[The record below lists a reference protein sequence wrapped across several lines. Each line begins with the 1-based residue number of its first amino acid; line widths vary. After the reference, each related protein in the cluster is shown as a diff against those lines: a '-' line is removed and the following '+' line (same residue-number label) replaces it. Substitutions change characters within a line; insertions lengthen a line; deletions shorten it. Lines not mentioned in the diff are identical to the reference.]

1 MQNPCQLAHW
11 HTCCTPCKTRANFG
25 CASCWHECCNTSN
38 TRATSNVGT
47 NVAPH
52 AKPMPTLDL
61 ARMLQHKQNTCQ
73 LLSCKSRANSYP
85 QVIHRL
91 PHAKLVPTLRP
102 SKTRANFRHAKVVP
116 MLGRGRGL
124 TCVDNCSSHSGT
136 KKVKTRKKEP

>member
-1 MQNPCQLAHW
+1 MINHYKYSCCACVLSRVVLVAIGSNISP
-11 HTCCTPCKTRANFG
+11 HTCQPQFSPCKPCANMHTG
-25 CASCWHECCNTSN
+25 THVAHHARLVPTLGAP
-38 TRATSNVGT
+38 RVGT

-61 ARMLQHKQNTCQ
+61 ARMLQHKQNTCHFQ
-73 LLSCKSRANSYP
+73 CW
-85 QVIHRL
+85 HRCCY
-91 PHAKLVPTLRP
+91 ARSVPI
-102 SKTRANFRHAKVVP
+102 VGQ

>member
-11 HTCCTPCKTRANFG
+11 HACCTSCKTRANLG
-25 CASCWHECCNTSN
+25 RASCWHECCTPCKTHANLGPGTNVATQAKHVPLPMLAQMLHPCN

-47 NVAPH
+47 DVAPLQYSCH
-52 AKPMPTLDL
+52 FQCWHRCCY
-61 ARMLQHKQNTCQ
+61 AR
-73 LLSCKSRANSYP
+73 S
-85 QVIHRL
+85 
-91 PHAKLVPTLRP
+91 VPI
-102 SKTRANFRHAKVVP
+102 VGQ